1 MPSKIVDLSARS
13 NIIEAEPFGLHFWEC
28 TPEEFLN
35 YLQDPRGTLASMGVK
50 LPKGTRVETT
60 IENHDWLSD
69 NTRKLAAK
77 RGPVIICNI
86 GTGGVG
92 IAAAAALGKKAG
104 PARDVYRVVSFAH
117 TDAAIGKLKKTLLHS
132 RTEQERKAK

>member
-13 NIIEAEPFGLHFWEC
+13 NIIEAEPFGLHFWEF
-28 TPEEFLN
+28 TPDEFLN
-35 YLQDPRGTLASMGVK
+35 YLKDPRGTLASMGVK
-50 LPKGTRVETT
+50 LPKGMRVETT

-86 GTGGVG
+86 GTGGAG
-92 IAAAAALGKKAG
+92 IAAAAAKAG
-104 PARDVYRVVSFAH
+104 STRDVYRVVSFAH
-117 TDAAIGKLKKTLLHS
+117 THDAIGKHKKALLHA

>member
-13 NIIEAEPFGLHFWEC
+13 NIIEAEPFGLHFWES

-35 YLQDPRGTLASMGVK
+35 YLKDPRGVLASMGVK
-50 LPKGTRVETT
+50 LPKGTRLETT

-77 RGPVIICNI
+77 GGPVIICNV

-92 IAAAAALGKKAG
+92 IAAAARGGKAG
-104 PARDVYRVVSFAH
+104 SARNIYRVVSYAH
-117 TDAAIGKLKKTLLHS
+117 TDDAVGKHKKTLLHS